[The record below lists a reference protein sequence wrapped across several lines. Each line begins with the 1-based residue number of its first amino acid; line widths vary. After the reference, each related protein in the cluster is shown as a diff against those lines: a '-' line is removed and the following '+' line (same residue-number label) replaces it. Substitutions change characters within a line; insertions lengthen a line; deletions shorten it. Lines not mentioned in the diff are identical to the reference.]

1 MRSMIAA
8 CLVALCFSGGSA
20 ATLGCSDC
28 STSGQ
33 DPVAFTDGTL
43 NKSGTIYE
51 TMGPMD
57 EMLHFPQG
65 RIYEIPH
72 GMGVDPASVDIFL
85 SFKKQLTPLEDTN
98 NPTDAVKPNNVS
110 ATAGNQAVIEAWDK
124 DMVRIRNDTCAEF
137 YMRVVII
144 ADPDEV
150 AAAAA
155 ADSENGAAGASGL
168 GGANGTD

>member
-1 MRSMIAA
+1 MRSMIGA

-33 DPVAFTDGTL
+33 VPLSYTAGTL

-65 RIYEIPH
+65 RIYEISSWH
-72 GMGVDPASVDIFL
+72 GS
-85 SFKKQLTPLEDTN
+85 DTQG
-98 NPTDAVKPNNVS
+98 PSKFS
-110 ATAGNQAVIEAWDK
+110 
-124 DMVRIRNDTCAEF
+124 
-137 YMRVVII
+137 
-144 ADPDEV
+144 
-150 AAAAA
+150 
-155 ADSENGAAGASGL
+155 
-168 GGANGTD
+168 